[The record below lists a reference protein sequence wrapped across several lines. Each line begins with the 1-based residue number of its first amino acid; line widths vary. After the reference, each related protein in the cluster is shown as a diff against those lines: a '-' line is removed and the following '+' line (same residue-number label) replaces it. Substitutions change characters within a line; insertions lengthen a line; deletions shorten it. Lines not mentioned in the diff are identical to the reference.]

1 MEDEL
6 EADAVAVRSR
16 AQARI
21 RAAHTALKSFH
32 PNLVDCDLLRFL
44 CISDHIPEK
53 SQSAKGQPQPPA
65 KKNTADGFVV
75 PGMFILVS
83 ALHLVL
89 TPLLANVLATLPP
102 PHVRVRRNEGLWD
115 ILPPALPFWEH
126 LGLAPASG
134 RKNLMAF
141 CIYPGGDDVKSQV
154 SLFIDYLGASYESCK
169 LGAHIRS
176 DEKKTNPLN
185 IEDGLISVTLS
196 EHDDPFETSVR
207 RLREVCVDVGKHLS
221 TVDWQRKKLA
231 TSASEELPHIDNFI
245 IYMVNPYPD
254 GRGIAE
260 LCAAFWLL
268 YKSYGT
274 AARSPQFP
282 GPKPDLVLQIISISD
297 VASPRA
303 PVIHESIYFQ
313 KLARQVYDRSPPSP
327 SSIDPDPSRL
337 RISSAASIQLEQS
350 FPKKIMFQLTSEPP
364 SDLLH
369 DNSHLHVA
377 YAVSKNGEWVTAAW
391 TCSTGRYQAS
401 VSYCLVGGRTFFEV
415 AREIWNATMEIMQAR
430 RVAWRLCVVKVG
442 LMGREELDGMH

>member
-1 MEDEL
+1 
-6 EADAVAVRSR
+6 V
-16 AQARI
+16 
-21 RAAHTALKSFH
+21 
-32 PNLVDCDLLRFL
+32 
-44 CISDHIPEK
+44 
-53 SQSAKGQPQPPA
+53 
-65 KKNTADGFVV
+65 
-75 PGMFILVS
+75 
-83 ALHLVL
+83 
-89 TPLLANVLATLPP
+89 ATLPP

-141 CIYPGGDDVKSQV
+141 CIYPGGDDAKSQV
-154 SLFIDYLGASYESCK
+154 SLFMEYLGASYESCK

-176 DEKKTNPLN
+176 NEKKSTPLN
-185 IEDGLISVTLS
+185 IDDGLISVTLT
-196 EHDDPFETSVR
+196 EQDDPFETTVL
-207 RLREVCVDVGKHLS
+207 RLREVCVEVGKHLS
-221 TVDWQRKKLA
+221 TVNWQRKKSA
-231 TSASEELPHIDNFI
+231 TATGEELPPIDNFI
-245 IYMVNPYPD
+245 IYLINPFD
-254 GRGIAE
+254 NGRGVAE
-260 LCAAFWLL
+260 LCAAFWML
-268 YKSYGT
+268 YKAYGT
-274 AARSPQFP
+274 ASRSHQPA
-282 GPKPDLVLQIISISD
+282 GPRPDLVLQIIPVAD
-297 VASPRA
+297 VASPTA

-313 KLARQVYDRSPPSP
+313 KLARQIYDRCPPS
-327 SSIDPDPSRL
+327 SSFADQDPSRL

-430 RVAWRLCVVKVG
+430 RVAWRLCVVKAG
-442 LMGREELDGMH
+442 LMGREELDGNYIPLLDDTDQKFC